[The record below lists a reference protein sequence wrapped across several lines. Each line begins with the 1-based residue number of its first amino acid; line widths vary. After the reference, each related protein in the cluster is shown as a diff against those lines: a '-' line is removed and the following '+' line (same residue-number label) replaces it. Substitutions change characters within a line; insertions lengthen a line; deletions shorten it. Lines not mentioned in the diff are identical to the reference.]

1 VSTPAPAG
9 DIRACIEPLF
19 PEDTFA
25 HGDPDLGFLCTET
38 QPAKGAANLHTQ
50 VVLGGGRG
58 GATDAMKE
66 WATLGWYS
74 MAVFAIA
81 RTHCCPDAPP
91 LSTPTSLGHCKLD
104 ETLTQLGKA
113 ALTPGSD
120 DPAEEAMLD
129 FTRAVNCLVRGGA
142 IELFGQEG
150 YPKGGEVT
158 SFKKTYLRARRLAM
172 QK

>member
-1 VSTPAPAG
+1 M
-9 DIRACIEPLF
+9 EPLF
-19 PEDTFA
+19 PDGTFDK
-25 HGDPDLGFLCTET
+25 GQVDLDFICSET
-38 QPAKGAANLHTQ
+38 QPPKGAANLHTQ
-50 VVLGGGRG
+50 VVLGGGKG

-66 WATLGWYS
+66 WATLGWYG

-81 RTHCCPDAPP
+81 RANCCPDAAP

-104 ETLTQLGKA
+104 ETLMHLGKVT
-113 ALTPGSD
+113 LTPGDD
-120 DPAEEAMLD
+120 DPAEQAMLD

-142 IELFGQEG
+142 TELFGQEG

-172 QK
+172 KK